1 MAGKQLNARV
11 ITKHDKEENW
21 NKATSFIPK
30 LGELVVY
37 ETDGMYSTPRLKVGN
52 GLDVI
57 KKLPFI
63 TDAYVVKESG
73 KGLSSNDFTDFLRQK
88 LINIPNDAKFTDTTY
103 TAGAGLGLDGTKFY
117 NKSLVSIGP
126 GQSNGTVKV
135 SYRIGPNE
143 TPENFDNGEFRIT
156 GLTDTAFT
164 TLDTLYSKIKNG
176 TQEGTINV
184 NGNDISITGLNE
196 AAFMSIQELS
206 GKILGEAAQEVYIG
220 QNIEE
225 NGSAKIWIKEELDTG
240 LMNLYYYDEEKNGF
254 AEFEMSQIIKIE
266 EVDESETGSGFFKVK
281 LFNERND
288 YYVYVPPDIQISSEE
303 IGTIRI
309 NSRNKEKILPIMGLI
324 NDSEHP
330 EFLAFLP
337 LTGGTITGPTSFTNT
352 TAATSTTTGA
362 VTISGGL
369 GVAGDIYCN
378 SINSSVANDYAE
390 YRSQNE
396 EIQPGYIT
404 YCDDDG
410 KLKLTTERLQK
421 FEGVVSD
428 TFGFSIGKN
437 NDNRTPIA
445 VSGRVLVYCNQE
457 QKFHSGDAV
466 CAGPNGLAYYMTR
479 EEIQQFPD
487 RIVGIVSEIPE
498 YEYWGSNNIKVN
510 NRIWIRV
517 K

>member
-30 LGELVVY
+30 LGELIVY
-37 ETDGMYSTPRLKVGN
+37 ETDGVYSTPRLKVGN

-63 TDAYVVKESG
+63 TDAYVEKESG

-88 LINIPNDAKFTDTTY
+88 LIDIPNDAKFTDTTY

-143 TPENFDNGEFRIT
+143 TPENFDNGEFKIT

-240 LMNLYYYDEEKNGF
+240 LMHLYYYDEKESSF
-254 AEFEMSQIIKIE
+254 TEFETSNVKKIEEATNEGPGTFRVVTFNQNESYIIHIVPDIQLESTEVGIIKITKG
-266 EVDESETGSGFFKVK
+266 DEASF
-281 LFNERND
+281 RM
-288 YYVYVPPDIQISSEE
+288 
-303 IGTIRI
+303 
-309 NSRNKEKILPIMGLI
+309 PIMGLI
-324 NDSEHP
+324 NDPEHP

-352 TAATSTTTGA
+352 TAATSTITGA

-466 CAGPNGLAYYMTR
+466 CAGPDGLAYYMTR

>member
-30 LGELVVY
+30 LGELIVY

-143 TPENFDNGEFRIT
+143 TPENFDNGEFKIT

-206 GKILGEAAQEVYIG
+206 GKILGEAAQEIYIG

-240 LMNLYYYDEEKNGF
+240 LMHLYYYDEEENRF
-254 AEFEMSQIIKIE
+254 AEFEMSEIKRIEEATDDAGAGYIKI
-266 EVDESETGSGFFKVK
+266 VP
-281 LFNERND
+281 FNERTF
-288 YYVYVPPDIQISSEE
+288 YYVHIQPDIQFASTKTGILDIT
-303 IGTIRI
+303 IGRDEL
-309 NSRNKEKILPIMGLI
+309 NLPIMGLI
-324 NDSEHP
+324 NDPEHP
-330 EFLAFLP
+330 ELLAFLP
-337 LTGGTITGPTSFTNT
+337 LTGGTITGPTSFTNI

-378 SINSSVANDYAE
+378 SVNGSIANDYAE
-390 YRSQNE
+390 YRSSTT
-396 EIQPGYIT
+396 EIKPGKVV
-404 YCDDDG
+404 YCDDNG
-410 KLKLTTERLQK
+410 LLKTTVQRLQR

-428 TFGFSIGKN
+428 TFGFSIGKDDKN
-437 NDNRTPIA
+437 QTPLA
-445 VSGRVLVYCNQE
+445 VSGRVLVYTDSDKEN
-457 QKFHSGDAV
+457 FHNGDVV
-466 CAGPNGLAYYMTR
+466 CAASNGVVSRMTR
-479 EEIQQFPD
+479 EEIVKYPD

>member
-30 LGELVVY
+30 LGELIVY

-143 TPENFDNGEFRIT
+143 TPENFDNGEFKIT

-206 GKILGEAAQEVYIG
+206 GKILGEAAQEVYVG

-240 LMNLYYYDEEKNGF
+240 LMHLYYYDEKESSF
-254 AEFEMSQIIKIE
+254 TEFETSNVKKIEEATNEGPGTFRVVTFNQNESYIIHIVPDIQLESTEVGIIKITKG
-266 EVDESETGSGFFKVK
+266 DEASF
-281 LFNERND
+281 RM
-288 YYVYVPPDIQISSEE
+288 
-303 IGTIRI
+303 
-309 NSRNKEKILPIMGLI
+309 PIMGLI
-324 NDSEHP
+324 NDPEHP

-337 LTGGTITGPTSFTNT
+337 LTGGTITGLTSFTNT
-352 TAATSTTTGA
+352 TAATSITTGA
-362 VTISGGL
+362 VTIAGGL

-378 SINSSVANDYAE
+378 LINGSTANDYAE

-410 KLKLTTERLQK
+410 KLKLTTEFMQK

-428 TFGFSIGKN
+428 TFGFSIGKDEN
-437 NDNRTPIA
+437 NQTPIA
-445 VSGRVLVYCNQE
+445 VSGRVLVYCNPE
-457 QKFHSGDAV
+457 EHFHSGDCV
-466 CAGPNGLAYYMTR
+466 CAGPNGLAYRMTR
-479 EEIQQFPD
+479 EEIIEFPD
-487 RIVGIVSEIPE
+487 RIVGIVSEIPT
-498 YEYWGSNNIKVN
+498 YEYWGPKNIKTDG
-510 NRIWIRV
+510 RIWIRV

>member
-30 LGELVVY
+30 LGELIVY

-63 TDAYVVKESG
+63 TDAYVEKESG

-117 NKSLVSIGP
+117 NKSLVSVGP
-126 GQSNGTVKV
+126 GQSNGTIKV

-176 TQEGTINV
+176 TQDGTINV

-240 LMNLYYYDEEKNGF
+240 LMHLYYYDDEESGF
-254 AEFEMSQIIKIE
+254 TEFETSNIKKIE
-266 EVDESETGSGFFKVK
+266 EVTDEGSGIFKVVA
-281 LFNERND
+281 FNQNES
-288 YYVYVPPDIQISSEE
+288 YLIHISPDIQFFSTETGIIDII
-303 IGTIRI
+303 IGGQE
-309 NSRNKEKILPIMGLI
+309 NVKLPIAGLI
-324 NDSEHP
+324 DDPVYP
-330 EFLAFLP
+330 ELLAFLP

-378 SINSSVANDYAE
+378 SVNGSIANDYAE
-390 YRSQNE
+390 YRSSTM
-396 EIQPGYIT
+396 EIQPGKVV
-404 YCDDDG
+404 YCDDNG
-410 KLKLTTERLQK
+410 LLKTTVQRLQR

-428 TFGFSIGKN
+428 TFGFSIGKDDKN
-437 NDNRTPIA
+437 QTPLA
-445 VSGRVLVYCNQE
+445 VSGRVLVYTDSDKEN
-457 QKFHSGDAV
+457 FHNGDVV
-466 CAGPNGLAYYMTR
+466 CAAPNGVVSRMTR
-479 EEIQQFPD
+479 EEIVKYPD

-498 YEYWGSNNIKVN
+498 YEYWGFNNIKVN